1 MTSPW
6 LLLALPAVALC
17 YNVPH
22 LTGTPVTSHSGPSET
37 EGDVSHTRE
46 KRGFFYPDFRH
57 YDNSL
62 LVRSE
67 HPNEYLKKWI
77 TYEHNRYRR
86 IVPASDM
93 NMLYWSE
100 ELAASA
106 QRHADTCDFR
116 HSRGRVN
123 VGENIWAAPYSN
135 YSDAIS
141 IWFNEVH
148 NPRCGCNHAYKHC
161 CGHYVQ
167 LVWARTNLVGCGF
180 SRCRDVQGVWGRG
193 HRNVFVCHYNPQ
205 GNTVFVTAR
214 GQLYA
219 MPAFTWTTEES
230 GRCSHCPES
239 APACYQGLCY
249 MPKYNSESTEETAE
263 TSTTTTTTTTTT
275 TPPAPSEDDIDYDS
289 TTSHSPPSSNNH
301 VDDYPTSPSV
311 LPVNP
316 NDAF

>member
-1 MTSPW
+1 MNYLLTA
-6 LLLALPAVALC
+6 LIALLAPISVA

-22 LTGTPVTSHSGPSET
+22 GFLTGEAVTSHSGPNDLDGELPAT
-37 EGDVSHTRE
+37 DEVKRE
-46 KRGFFYPDFRH
+46 KRGYFFPSHFQSD
-57 YDNSL
+57 SGL
-62 LVRSE
+62 LSRSE

-77 TYEHNRYRR
+77 THEHNRYRR
-86 IVPASDM
+86 MVPASDM
-93 NMLYWSE
+93 NMLYWSD

-116 HSRGRVN
+116 HSRGRIN

-167 LVWARTNLVGCGF
+167 VVWAKTNLVGCGF

-219 MPAFTWTTEES
+219 MPAFTWAS
-230 GRCSHCPES
+230 GDNGKCSNCPAN

-249 MPKYNSESTEETAE
+249 MPKNYEAPTTTTESTT
-263 TSTTTTTTTTTT
+263 TSTTTEEPTTTCE
-275 TPPAPSEDDIDYDS
+275 PDEPEAEGAD
-289 TTSHSPPSSNNH
+289 NNQEEEEE
-301 VDDYPTSPSV
+301 
-311 LPVNP
+311 N
-316 NDAF
+316 NDGFRMRV

>member
-1 MTSPW
+1 MNYLLTA
-6 LLLALPAVALC
+6 LIALLAPISVA

-22 LTGTPVTSHSGPSET
+22 GFLTGEAVTSHSGPNDLDGELPAT
-37 EGDVSHTRE
+37 DEVKRE
-46 KRGFFYPDFRH
+46 KRGYFFPSHFQSD
-57 YDNSL
+57 SGL
-62 LVRSE
+62 LSRSE

-77 TYEHNRYRR
+77 THEHNRYRR
-86 IVPASDM
+86 MVPASDM
-93 NMLYWSE
+93 NMLYWSD

-116 HSRGRVN
+116 HSRGRIN

-167 LVWARTNLVGCGF
+167 VVWAKTNLVGCGF

-205 GNTVFVTAR
+205 GNT
-214 GQLYA
+214 
-219 MPAFTWTTEES
+219 MPAFTWAS
-230 GRCSHCPES
+230 GDNGKCSNCPAN

-249 MPKYNSESTEETAE
+249 MPKNYEAPTTTTESTT
-263 TSTTTTTTTTTT
+263 TSTTTEEPTTTCE
-275 TPPAPSEDDIDYDS
+275 PDEPEAEGAD
-289 TTSHSPPSSNNH
+289 NNQEEEEE
-301 VDDYPTSPSV
+301 
-311 LPVNP
+311 N
-316 NDAF
+316 NDGFRMRV

>member
-1 MTSPW
+1 MVRLTVLSV
-6 LLLALPAVALC
+6 LALFAPTTLAF
-17 YNVPH
+17 NVPH
-22 LTGTPVTSHSGPSET
+22 LTGQAESSHSGAYDIDAGAELG
-37 EGDVSHTRE
+37 GDGEAKRE
-46 KRGFFYPDFRH
+46 KRGFSFFPQSFQ
-57 YDNSL
+57 YDSGL
-62 LVRSE
+62 LTRSE

-77 TYEHNRYRR
+77 VHEHNRYRR
-86 IVPASDM
+86 MVPASDM
-93 NMLYWSE
+93 NMLYWSD

-167 LVWARTNLVGCGF
+167 VVWAKTNLVGCGF

-205 GNTVFVTAR
+205 GNTVFFTGR

-219 MPAFTWTTEES
+219 VPAFTWATDENN
-230 GRCSHCPES
+230 RCGNCPAS

-249 MPKYNSESTEETAE
+249 MPKNYEAP
-263 TSTTTTTTTTTT
+263 TTTTTTTTTT
-275 TPPAPSEDDIDYDS
+275 TEEPTTTPYDPEDVEGEGSD
-289 TTSHSPPSSNNH
+289 N
-301 VDDYPTSPSV
+301 DDFRTV
-311 LPVNP
+311 
-316 NDAF
+316 